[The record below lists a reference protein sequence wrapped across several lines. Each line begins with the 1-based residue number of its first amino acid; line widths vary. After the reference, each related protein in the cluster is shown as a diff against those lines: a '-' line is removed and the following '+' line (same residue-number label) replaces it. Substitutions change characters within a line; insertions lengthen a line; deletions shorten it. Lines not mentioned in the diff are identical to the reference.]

1 MGLFSKFKKSAKAV
15 AKQNVLEGI
24 VAAQI
29 LVAGASGSIDKKE
42 LETVNKLLDTNDSL
56 NAFSKSDKQRLVSK
70 YSQMVETNYLV
81 GKTKLLREIAEVAN
95 NPEDAED
102 IFVNAIAIAQ
112 ADGDLEANEAK
123 ILVEIGNTLGLE
135 LNDYGIEVS
144 A

>member
-29 LVAGASGSIDKKE
+29 LVAGASGSIEKKE
-42 LETVNKLLDTNDSL
+42 LETVNKLLDTNDVL

-70 YSQMVETNYLV
+70 YAQMVETNYLV

-95 NPEDAED
+95 NQEDAED

-112 ADGDLEANEAK
+112 ADGDLEANETK

-135 LNDYGIEVS
+135 LKDYGIEVS